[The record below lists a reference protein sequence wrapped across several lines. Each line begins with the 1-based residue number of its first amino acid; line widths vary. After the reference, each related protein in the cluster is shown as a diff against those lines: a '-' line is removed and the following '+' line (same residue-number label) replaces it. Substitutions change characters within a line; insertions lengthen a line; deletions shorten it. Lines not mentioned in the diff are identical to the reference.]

1 MSALD
6 PAVQAKLE
14 EFGDVELELMTLQ
27 LVQWKFAGTL
37 PPDDQ
42 ERAATLLDRFLE
54 LALELANTPAA
65 PTVQHLMDTAEGVRE
80 ATKAFLESLT
90 IPNDAE
96 SAFRMRSAMS
106 EIIRKARRTQT
117 P

>member
-54 LALELANTPAA
+54 LALELATRQLHLLFSTSWTPQRVSGRQ
-65 PTVQHLMDTAEGVRE
+65 PKHFSNR
-80 ATKAFLESLT
+80 
-90 IPNDAE
+90 
-96 SAFRMRSAMS
+96 
-106 EIIRKARRTQT
+106 
-117 P
+117 